1 MTWLIRSTVRCTESR
16 PRRARGAVGGLL
28 ALSSA
33 LLGGCLGGGQG
44 SWRGAADAPSN
55 PSPARSAPA
64 ATGGAVPDAPAAAA
78 ATPGRGGAS
87 ATPARPAAPR
97 MTVVRPPMPARPAR
111 TAAEYQRQMAR
122 HLTDALPGM
131 SYATTTPDV
140 LLAIPVLSVELNA
153 DGSVRAVDVLR
164 RPGQALDTLQM
175 AIDAVRAA
183 APYPP
188 VGHLPRPWKFNQVFL
203 YNDQRLF
210 KLQVLD
216 VR

>member
-1 MTWLIRSTVRCTESR
+1 M
-16 PRRARGAVGGLL
+16 
-28 ALSSA
+28 
-33 LLGGCLGGGQG
+33 
-44 SWRGAADAPSN
+44 
-55 PSPARSAPA
+55 
-64 ATGGAVPDAPAAAA
+64 PD
-78 ATPGRGGAS
+78 
-87 ATPARPAAPR
+87 
-97 MTVVRPPMPARPAR
+97 RPAR
-111 TAAEYQRQMAR
+111 NAAEYQRQMAQ
-122 HLTDALPGM
+122 HLTAALPGL
-131 SYATTTPDV
+131 SYASRTPDV
-140 LLAIPVLSVELNA
+140 LLALPVLSVELNA

>member
-1 MTWLIRSTVRCTESR
+1 MRCTE
-16 PRRARGAVGGLL
+16 PRDDLPPAHPLTGVARGTARATMPLL
-28 ALSSA
+28 TLLLS
-33 LLGGCLGGGQG
+33 GCLGGGLP
-44 SWRGAADAPSN
+44 RADAPA
-55 PSPARSAPA
+55 SPAG
-64 ATGGAVPDAPAAAA
+64 TAAAA
-78 ATPGRGGAS
+78 DG
-87 ATPARPAAPR
+87 RPAAGRVPAAEPARVPAPVVGGAPPAPR
-97 MTVVRPPMPARPAR
+97 LTVVRPPMPARPAR
-111 TAAEYQRQMAR
+111 NAAEYQRQMAQ
-122 HLTDALPGM
+122 HLTAALPGL
-131 SYATTTPDV
+131 SYASRTPDV